1 MSERLHHSPE
11 VDLPVPDQESIRR
24 LEKHHENE
32 AKKATHEHQN
42 SIEKILNKIE
52 AEAESGEKLKNQ
64 QLDHTKKTSG
74 PISYGVELQKRSF
87 NEGLEKVQRSLPAS
101 QKAFSKIIHQP
112 AVDTLSE
119 VGSQTIGRSSGLLM
133 GGVMSFIASLSVLFA
148 CRYYGYR
155 YNFLI
160 GLVAF
165 VAGFILGIAIEGIL
179 SLGNRKKHLR

>member
-11 VDLPVPDQESIRR
+11 VDLPVPDHESVRR
-24 LEKHHENE
+24 LEKHHEEE
-32 AKKATHEHQN
+32 AKKATHEHKN

-52 AEAESGEKLKNQ
+52 AEAESGEKLKNH

-74 PISYGVELQKRSF
+74 PISYGAELQKRSLHDS
-87 NEGLEKVQRSLPAS
+87 LEKVQRSLPAS

-112 AVDTLSE
+112 AVDAISE
-119 VGSQTIGRSSGLLM
+119 AGSKTIGRSGGLLM
-133 GGVMSFIASLSVLFA
+133 GGVASFIASIGVLFV

-160 GLVAF
+160 GIIAF
-165 VAGFILGIAIEGIL
+165 VGGFILGLAVEGIL
-179 SLGNRKKHLR
+179 SINNRKKRFN